1 MGSNHGSSRS
11 RRNYNMYFLLSVIVD
26 CRNVKRVMRESI
38 MNDLRDEI
46 RIRNRGR
53 ERRRRFKSFANARDI
68 SVNKF
73 LIVKEVLKLLKS
85 ALHVPE
91 IVANPFT
98 LNLCLSL
105 TSLKHYRQPLVESL
119 KGEKKLFL

>member
-1 MGSNHGSSRS
+1 MNTIKRS
-11 RRNYNMYFLLSVIVD
+11 Q
-26 CRNVKRVMRESI
+26 SI
-38 MNDLRDEI
+38 TMVHINTE
-46 RIRNRGR
+46 
-53 ERRRRFKSFANARDI
+53 ARTGHP
-68 SVNKF
+68 
-73 LIVKEVLKLLKS
+73 IVKEVLKLLKS

-119 KGEKKLFL
+119 KGEKKLLSLKNNALQKTNHFFGEKIENGVGQTRV